1 MTLSRLRRDTR
12 GAVLVE
18 FALVSMVLLV
28 LVFGM
33 VEYGLLI
40 SERLSIQQAARE
52 GARSAAIGEVT
63 SNVTTKV
70 LNSAPGIPLTSA
82 NVTLEKQTGSGSWG
96 SLGNTTDG
104 TQNNAVFGDYVRVTV
119 RFNHSWITQLFSS
132 SPTVDTAQ
140 MVSRRE

>member
-1 MTLSRLRRDTR
+1 MIFTGLQRDTT

-18 FALVSMVLLV
+18 FAVVSMTLMV

-33 VEYGLLI
+33 AEYGLLI
-40 SERLSIQQAARE
+40 SERLALQQAARE
-52 GARSAAIGEVT
+52 GARSAAIGETT
-63 SNVTTKV
+63 STVTTKV
-70 LNSAPGIPLTSA
+70 LNSAPSVPITSS
-82 NVTLEKQTGSGSWG
+82 NVTLEKQTGSGGWG

-104 TQNNAVFGDYVRVTV
+104 TQNNAAFGDYVRVTV
-119 RFNHSWITQLFSS
+119 RFNHSWVTKLFST